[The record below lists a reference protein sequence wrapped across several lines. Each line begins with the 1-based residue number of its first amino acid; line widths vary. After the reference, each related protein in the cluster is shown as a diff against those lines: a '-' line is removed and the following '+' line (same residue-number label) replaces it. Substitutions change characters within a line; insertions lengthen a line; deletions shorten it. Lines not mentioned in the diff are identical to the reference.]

1 MFAQR
6 MIATPTMVS
15 SRSRAT
21 TTTTRAAAFEVPS
34 AYKTVA
40 PCAQGVLVKVA
51 AAEKA
56 TKGGIILTESAQRKP
71 TSGDI
76 AAVGPDVKGVSVG
89 KTVLYSKFG
98 IGCVD
103 LVVGGEDYVLIKEQD
118 LIGCFPSSGARA
130 SDIPK
135 LEPCGD
141 RVLLKV
147 DAAAATTKGGILL
160 TEGAKEKPVSGVV
173 VAAGP
178 GKAGEDGVI
187 KPLTVKAGDKVI
199 YFKYAGDQ
207 MTDEEGNA
215 FVVLHENDLLAR
227 L

>member
-1 MFAQR
+1 MWIENLGGFA
-6 MIATPTMVS
+6 T
-15 SRSRAT
+15 SRARSGA
-21 TTTTRAAAFEVPS
+21 RALG
-34 AYKTVA
+34 VA
-40 PCAQGVLVKVA
+40 RDAMTA
-51 AAEKA
+51 R
-56 TKGGIILTESAQRKP
+56 LTHARCIFFSF
-71 TSGDI
+71 TGDI

-147 DAAAATTKGGILL
+147 DSVESTTKGGILL
-160 TEGAKEKPVSGVV
+160 TEGAKEKPVTGTVV
-173 VAAGP
+173 SAGP

-187 KPLTVKAGDKVI
+187 KPLTVKTGDKVI

-215 FVVLHENDLLAR
+215 FVVLHENDILAR

>member
-1 MFAQR
+1 MDKEPRRRRVCAS
-6 MIATPTMVS
+6 VG
-15 SRSRAT
+15 SRSSDVFANASRWNAT
-21 TTTTRAAAFEVPS
+21 LTRRVRFTFIV
-34 AYKTVA
+34 
-40 PCAQGVLVKVA
+40 
-51 AAEKA
+51 
-56 TKGGIILTESAQRKP
+56 
-71 TSGDI
+71 GDI
-76 AAVGPDVKGVSVG
+76 SAVGPDVKGVAVG

-147 DAAAATTKGGILL
+147 DAAKATTKGGILL
-160 TEGAKEKPVSGVV
+160 TEGATAKPVSGTV

-187 KPLTVKAGDKVI
+187 KPLTVKTGDKVI

-215 FVVLHENDLLAR
+215 FVVLHENDILAR

>member
-71 TSGDI
+71 TSGAYTRVSSFAREFAGAFD
-76 AAVGPDVKGVSVG
+76 ADVA
-89 KTVLYSKFG
+89 L
-98 IGCVD
+98 
-103 LVVGGEDYVLIKEQD
+103 
-118 LIGCFPSSGARA
+118 
-130 SDIPK
+130 
-135 LEPCGD
+135 D
-141 RVLLKV
+141 RVLR
-147 DAAAATTKGGILL
+147 AIG
-160 TEGAKEKPVSGVV
+160 
-173 VAAGP
+173 
-178 GKAGEDGVI
+178 DG
-187 KPLTVKAGDKVI
+187 
-199 YFKYAGDQ
+199 
-207 MTDEEGNA
+207 
-215 FVVLHENDLLAR
+215 
-227 L
+227 

>member
-1 MFAQR
+1 MDREPRRVCDVA
-6 MIATPTMVS
+6 
-15 SRSRAT
+15 RASG
-21 TTTTRAAAFEVPS
+21 ALALG
-34 AYKTVA
+34 VA
-40 PCAQGVLVKVA
+40 RDAMTLRLTHA
-51 AAEKA
+51 RY
-56 TKGGIILTESAQRKP
+56 ILLSFT
-71 TSGDI
+71 GDI

-130 SDIPK
+130 SDITK

-173 VAAGP
+173 VATGP

-215 FVVLHENDLLAR
+215 FVVLHENYLLAR